1 MRVLGLMSGT
11 SLDAIDA
18 AVVDMETSGS
28 TLHTSLAGWS
38 AHPWP
43 AELRERIRGWSD
55 PDVTVRLADVPTAS
69 MEIGAA
75 LAVAAERAAEAAGM
89 NIKAIDL
96 IASHGQTVH
105 HVVDDGGL
113 ALATLQLGEPAV
125 IAERTGRTVAAG
137 FRPGDIAAGGQGA
150 PLVSFID
157 ALLFGEQERTI
168 GVLNLGGMANVTLI
182 PGGAPLAAVAFDT
195 GPGNSL
201 IDGLA
206 RQLLGRPM
214 DAEGAVAAAGRPS
227 AQLLD
232 ELLARP
238 YFERPPPK
246 STGSELFGDAL
257 VAWIVGRSGQLHLR
271 EQDVLA
277 TVTEL
282 TAHSIA
288 DAIARWSPAPPSVVH
303 VSGGGT
309 RNPTLMEA
317 LARAL
322 ADQRAAGGAEPPQL
336 QPVDDAGLP
345 SEAKEA
351 FSFAVLG
358 HETLH
363 GRVNSI
369 AGATGARHP
378 SILGAIWPGSD
389 YRRLLGLVAPARQE
403 GDPIDRIVV
412 DRSNEG
418 GTHDRKGVPQ

>member
-18 AVVDMETSGS
+18 AVIDIATQRR
-28 TLHTSLAGWS
+28 TLHTSLVSWS
-38 AHPWP
+38 SHPWP
-43 AELRERIRGWSD
+43 TELRERIRGWSD
-55 PDVTVRLADVPTAS
+55 PDATVRLADVPTAS

-75 LAVAAERAAEAAGM
+75 LAVAAERAAAAAG
-89 NIKAIDL
+89 ISLDEIDL
-96 IASHGQTVH
+96 VASHGQTVH
-105 HVVDDGGL
+105 HVVDGSGR
-113 ALATLQLGEPAV
+113 AVATLQLGEPAA
-125 IAERTGRTVAAG
+125 IAERTGWTVAAD
-137 FRPGDIAAGGQGA
+137 FRPRDIAAGGQGA
-150 PLVSFID
+150 PLVSFVD
-157 ALLFGEQERTI
+157 ALLFGELERTV

-182 PGGAPLAAVAFDT
+182 PAGAPLAAIAFDT

-201 IDGLA
+201 IDGLC
-206 RQLLGRPM
+206 RQLLGQPM
-214 DAEGAVAAAGRPS
+214 DDEGAVAAAGLPS

-238 YFERPPPK
+238 WFERPPPK
-246 STGSELFGDAL
+246 STGRELFGDAL
-257 VAWIVGRSGQLHLR
+257 VAWIVGRSRELHLT

-282 TAHSIA
+282 TARSIG
-288 DAIARWSPAPPSVVH
+288 DAIARWSPAPPGVVH

-309 RNPTLMEA
+309 RNPTLMRALERA
-317 LARAL
+317 LARGK
-322 ADQRAAGGAEPPQL
+322 AAGAERL
-336 QPVDDAGLP
+336 QVRLVDAIGLP

-389 YRRLLGLVAPARQE
+389 YPRLLGLVARARQE
-403 GDPIDRIVV
+403 GEPIDRIVV
-412 DRSNEG
+412 DRSSEG